1 MMRAANKAPSAKALT
16 LLAMLSVHVL
26 LVPEVAPVTWT
37 ADEAVEDHFE
47 ILTAQLWPKR
57 LVSKVVICLPL
68 VVALTAH
75 GCVVELPNCIQGFWL
90 QLETSVLQRSNQ
102 LCSYCSRQ
110 RSGVCCLQRCCKL
123 IGFHTDSPFVMFMS
137 QRLHCTSCL
146 SLQTQPH

>member
-37 ADEAVEDHFE
+37 ADEAMEDHFE

-75 GCVVELPNCIQGFWL
+75 GCVVELPNCIQGFW
-90 QLETSVLQRSNQ
+90 
-102 LCSYCSRQ
+102 
-110 RSGVCCLQRCCKL
+110 
-123 IGFHTDSPFVMFMS
+123 
-137 QRLHCTSCL
+137 
-146 SLQTQPH
+146 